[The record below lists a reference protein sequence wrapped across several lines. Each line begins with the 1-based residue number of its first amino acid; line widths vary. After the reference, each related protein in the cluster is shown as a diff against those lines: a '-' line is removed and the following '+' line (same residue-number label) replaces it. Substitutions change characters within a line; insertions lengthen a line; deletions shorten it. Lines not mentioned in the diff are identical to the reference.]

1 MSKISEVIFDIETQK
16 LFDEIGQDDIEKLG
30 VSIVCAYRRT
40 VDEEGREIEGEMG
53 SFWEKDLSGLW
64 QWMERAD
71 RIIGYNSVKFDVAI
85 LAPLAPYDIRKLPH
99 FDILDHIKA
108 AIGYRMSLDAMARE
122 TLGKEK
128 NDVGINAVIYYK
140 VADAA
145 RAIIE
150 VEDFRYAISQ
160 LAQTTMRN
168 ATGEV
173 SLDELLA
180 NRDKQ
185 ISELEKVAKLTTAE
199 AKTVLL
205 EQTER
210 QVKDDMIGLTR
221 KIVEEAREEAEKKAR
236 DIVSQA
242 IERVSAEVSSETT
255 TTTVTIPS
263 DEMKGRIIGKEGRNI
278 KAFEQALGVEVI
290 VDESPD
296 TVVISGFNSVRRYVA
311 KVTLEKLIQDGRIHP
326 AKIEEAYEK
335 AKKEVGQ
342 MIKEAGEQAVYE
354 LGITAFPPKLI
365 QLIGRLKFRTS
376 YGQNVLMHS
385 VEMAKMGA
393 IMAEELGA
401 DPMIVKQGALLH
413 DIGKALDQE
422 MEGTHVELGV
432 QIAKKFNLP
441 EIIVNC
447 IAAHHGDVPHGSIE
461 AALVDACDN
470 ISGARPG
477 ARRDSYE
484 QYVKRLEELENL
496 TNSFTGVEKS
506 YAIQAGR
513 EIRVF
518 VEPNKMDDWA
528 AMKLAREI
536 ANKIEQ
542 QLKYPGEIKVQVIR
556 EMRVVEYAR

>member
-1 MSKISEVIFDIETQK
+1 MNSLFLLAAAALVVGLAAGYVIRKYQAKGTVSSAE
-16 LFDEIGQDDIEKLG
+16 GRAEKL
-30 VSIVCAYRRT
+30 AYEAKQKEKEIILAAKDQAIKIT
-40 VDEEGREIEGEMG
+40 EEAKKQETEIRQQILRIESRLEKK
-53 SFWEKDLSGLW
+53 ENDLDVKVKDLEK
-64 QWMERAD
+64 QRD
-71 RIIGYNSVKFDVAI
+71 T
-85 LAPLAPYDIRKLPH
+85 
-99 FDILDHIKA
+99 
-108 AIGYRMSLDAMARE
+108 LDAQ
-122 TLGKEK
+122 KE
-128 NDVGINAVIYYK
+128 
-140 VADAA
+140 AA
-145 RAIIE
+145 TKIKE
-150 VEDFRYAISQ
+150 
-160 LAQTTMRN
+160 
-168 ATGEV
+168 
-173 SLDELLA
+173 ELEA
-180 NRDKQ
+180 GRQKQ
-185 ISELEKVAKLTTAE
+185 IEAMEKIAKLTRDE

-205 EQTER
+205 EQTEKLI
-210 QVKDDMIGLTR
+210 KDDMIGLTR
-221 KIVEEAREEAEKKAR
+221 KIVEQAREEADKKAR
-236 DIVSQA
+236 DIVAQA

-255 TTTVTIPS
+255 TTTVDIPN

-296 TVVISGFNSVRRYVA
+296 TVVISGFNSVRRHVA
-311 KVTLEKLIQDGRIHP
+311 KVTLEKLIKDGRIHP
-326 AKIEEAYEK
+326 AKIEEAYDK

-342 MIKEAGEQAVYE
+342 LIKDAGEQAVYE
-354 LGITAFPPKLI
+354 LGITAFPPKLV

-385 VEMAKMGA
+385 VEMAKIGA

-401 DPMIVKQGALLH
+401 DPAIVKQGALLH

-441 EIIVNC
+441 DQIVNC
-447 IAAHHGDVPHGSIE
+447 IAAHHGDVPHESVE
-461 AALVDACDN
+461 AAIVDACDN

-496 TNSFTGVEKS
+496 ANSFDGVEKC
-506 YAIQAGR
+506 YAISAGR

-518 VEPNKMDDWA
+518 ITPEKIDDWG

-536 ANKIEQ
+536 ANRIEQ

-556 EMRVVEYAR
+556 DMRVIEYAR

>member
-1 MSKISEVIFDIETQK
+1 MNSLFLFAGIALVAGFAAGYVIRKIHVKAKIDSAESKAEKLLDEVKQKEKEIILTAKDHAIKITEEAKKQETEIRQQILRIETRLEKKETEIDSKVALLEKQK
-16 LFDEIGQDDIEKLG
+16 ADLEAQK
-30 VSIVCAYRRT
+30 
-40 VDEEGREIEGEMG
+40 EENKKVRE
-53 SFWEKDLSGLW
+53 DLI
-64 QWMERAD
+64 AD
-71 RIIGYNSVKFDVAI
+71 KQKQV
-85 LAPLAPYDIRKLPH
+85 
-99 FDILDHIKA
+99 
-108 AIGYRMSLDAMARE
+108 E
-122 TLGKEK
+122 TLEK
-128 NDVGINAVIYYK
+128 I
-140 VADAA
+140 
-145 RAIIE
+145 
-150 VEDFRYAISQ
+150 
-160 LAQTTMRN
+160 
-168 ATGEV
+168 
-173 SLDELLA
+173 
-180 NRDKQ
+180 
-185 ISELEKVAKLTTAE
+185 AKLTLSE

-210 QVKDDMIGLTR
+210 QIKDELLGLTR
-221 KIVEEAREEAEKKAR
+221 KIMAEAREEADKTAR
-236 DIVSQA
+236 DIVAQA

-255 TTTVTIPS
+255 TTTVGIPN

-278 KAFEQALGVEVI
+278 KAFEQMLGVEVI
-290 VDESPD
+290 VDEAPD
-296 TVVISGFNSVRRYVA
+296 TVVISGFNSVRRHVA

-342 MIKEAGEQAVYE
+342 LIKEAGEQAVYD

-385 VEMAKMGA
+385 IEMAKIGA
-393 IMAEELGA
+393 IMAEEIGA
-401 DPMIVKQGALLH
+401 DPAIVKQGALLH

-447 IAAHHGDVPHGSIE
+447 IAAHHGDIAHASPE
-461 AALVDACDN
+461 AAIVDACDN

-496 TNSFTGVEKS
+496 ANSFPGVEKS

-518 VEPNKMDDWA
+518 LEPTKIDDWG
-528 AMKLAREI
+528 AMKLAREV
-536 ANKIEQ
+536 ASKIEQ

>member
-1 MSKISEVIFDIETQK
+1 MNSLFLFAGIALVAGFAVGYVVRKAQVKAKIDSAENKAEKLLDEVKQKEKEIILSAKDQAIKITEEAKKQETEIRQQILRIETRLEKKETEIDAKLSQMEKQK
-16 LFDEIGQDDIEKLG
+16 TDLEGQK
-30 VSIVCAYRRT
+30 
-40 VDEEGREIEGEMG
+40 EENKKVRE
-53 SFWEKDLSGLW
+53 DLETGK
-64 QWMERAD
+64 QKQ
-71 RIIGYNSVKFDVAI
+71 I
-85 LAPLAPYDIRKLPH
+85 
-99 FDILDHIKA
+99 
-108 AIGYRMSLDAMARE
+108 E
-122 TLGKEK
+122 TLEK
-128 NDVGINAVIYYK
+128 I
-140 VADAA
+140 
-145 RAIIE
+145 
-150 VEDFRYAISQ
+150 
-160 LAQTTMRN
+160 
-168 ATGEV
+168 
-173 SLDELLA
+173 
-180 NRDKQ
+180 
-185 ISELEKVAKLTTAE
+185 AKLTLVE

-210 QVKDDMIGLTR
+210 QVKDELLGLTR
-221 KIVEEAREEAEKKAR
+221 KIMSEAREDADKTAR
-236 DIVSQA
+236 DIVAQA

-255 TTTVTIPS
+255 TTTVGIPN

-278 KAFEQALGVEVI
+278 KAFEQMLGVEVI
-290 VDESPD
+290 VDEAPD
-296 TVVISGFNSVRRYVA
+296 TVVISGFNSVRRHVA

-342 MIKEAGEQAVYE
+342 MIKEAGEQAVYD
-354 LGITAFPPKLI
+354 LGITSFPPKLI
-365 QLIGRLKFRTS
+365 QLIGRLRFRTS

-385 VEMAKMGA
+385 TEMAKIGA
-393 IMAEELGA
+393 IIAEEIGA
-401 DPMIVKQGALLH
+401 DPLIVKQGALLH

-441 EIIVNC
+441 DIIVNC
-447 IAAHHGDVPHGSIE
+447 IAAHHGDVPHESPE
-461 AALVDACDN
+461 AAIVDACDN

-496 TNSFTGVEKS
+496 ANSFPGVEKS

-518 VEPNKMDDWA
+518 LEPTKIDDWG
-528 AMKLAREI
+528 AMKLAREV
-536 ANKIEQ
+536 ASKIEQ